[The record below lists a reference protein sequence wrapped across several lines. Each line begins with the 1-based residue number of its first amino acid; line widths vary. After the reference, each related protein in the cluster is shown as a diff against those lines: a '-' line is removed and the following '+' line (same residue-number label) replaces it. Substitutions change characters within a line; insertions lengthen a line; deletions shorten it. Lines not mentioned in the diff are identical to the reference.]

1 MKVLFVAPSS
11 ATISGGS
18 IATQQTLRS
27 LEPNCEIHHLA
38 CDVPEPSRARM
49 YASAAR
55 AALTGR
61 SYWEMS
67 WRNSELRAEV
77 ARLHARESFDVIHCE
92 WLQSAVPLHG
102 LDLPLVI
109 RALDV
114 HFIDME
120 RWAGDRWYWRE
131 QARRFRRFE
140 AEVLNAARAAV
151 VLSREDE
158 ELLRACGVRNL
169 VTIPPPRP
177 VEPENG
183 ASDEPLAVFIG
194 RLDMAPNREAFFL
207 FANEIWPSIRKRV
220 RVVFAGGF
228 PDAEV
233 RRRADECGI
242 ELIAPLSDAD
252 AARLFAEARV
262 FLSPVRSGTGIKIK
276 TLDAMA
282 YGKPMI
288 GFRGAFRGVPVE
300 HGVHAMIAESPAD
313 FARLFDELI
322 DAAPRRRAI
331 GIAARELLRMR
342 FDGAML
348 GERLRDVYANAR
360 LR

>member
-11 ATISGGS
+11 ATVSGGA
-18 IATQQTLRS
+18 IATRQTLRS
-27 LEPNCEIHHLA
+27 LEPHCEIHHLV
-38 CDVPEPSRARM
+38 CDVPEPSRPRM
-49 YASAAR
+49 YASAAW

-61 SYWEMS
+61 SYWEVS
-67 WRNSELRAEV
+67 WRNRELREKV

-92 WLQSAVPLHG
+92 WLQSAVPLRG

-114 HFIDME
+114 HFVDME
-120 RWAGDRWYWRE
+120 RWAGDRRYWRE
-131 QARRFRRFE
+131 QAKRFRHFE
-140 AEVLNAARAAV
+140 AETLNSARAAV
-151 VLSREDE
+151 ALSREDE
-158 ELLRACGVRNL
+158 ELLRECGVRNI

-177 VEPENG
+177 VEAENG
-183 ASDEPLAVFIG
+183 SSGEPLAVFVG

-207 FANEIWPSIRKRV
+207 FANEVWSLIRSRV

-233 RRRADECGI
+233 RRRAAECGI
-242 ELIAPLSDAD
+242 ELIAPLSDAG
-252 AARLFAEARV
+252 AARLFADARI

-313 FARLFDELI
+313 FARQFDELI
-322 DAAPRRRAI
+322 DDAPRRRAI
-331 GIAARELLRMR
+331 GIAARELIRDRVDPVTL
-342 FDGAML
+342 GA
-348 GERLRDVYANAR
+348 RLRDVYARAR
-360 LR
+360 

>member
-11 ATISGGS
+11 GTVSGGA

-27 LEPNCEIHHLA
+27 LEPHCEIHHLA
-38 CDVPEPSRARM
+38 CDAPEPSRPRM
-49 YASAAR
+49 YAMAAW

-61 SYWEMS
+61 SYWEVS
-67 WRNSELRAEV
+67 WRNRELRAKVE
-77 ARLHARESFDVIHCE
+77 RLHAAESFDVIHCE
-92 WLQSAVPLHG
+92 WLQSAVPLRG

-114 HFIDME
+114 HFVDME
-120 RWAGDRWYWRE
+120 RWAGDRWYWSE
-131 QARRFRRFE
+131 QAKRFRRFE
-140 AEVLNAARAAV
+140 AETLNAARAAV
-151 VLSREDE
+151 ALSREDE
-158 ELLRACGVRNL
+158 ELLRACGVRNI
-169 VTIPPPRP
+169 VTIPPPRH
-177 VEPENG
+177 VEAENG
-183 ASDEPLAVFIG
+183 SSGEPLAVFVG

-207 FANEIWPSIRKRV
+207 FANEVWPLIRKRV

-233 RRRADECGI
+233 RRRAGECSI

-252 AARLFAEARV
+252 ASRLFADARI

-322 DAAPRRRAI
+322 DDAPRRRAI
-331 GIAARELLRMR
+331 GIAAREMIRTR
-342 FDGAML
+342 FDPAML
-348 GERLRDVYANAR
+348 GARLRDVYAGA
-360 LR
+360 L

>member
-11 ATISGGS
+11 ATVSGGA
-18 IATQQTLRS
+18 IATRETLRS
-27 LEPNCEIHHLA
+27 LEPHCEIHHLA
-38 CDVPEPSRARM
+38 SDAPEPSRARM
-49 YASAAR
+49 YATAAL

-61 SYWEMS
+61 SYWEVS
-67 WRNSELRAEV
+67 WQNKELRAQVE
-77 ARLHARESFDVIHCE
+77 RLHARESFDVIHCE
-92 WLQSAVPLHG
+92 WLQSAVPLRG

-114 HFIDME
+114 HFVDME
-120 RWAGDRWYWRE
+120 RWAGDRRYWRA
-131 QARRFRRFE
+131 QAKRFRRFE
-140 AEVLNAARAAV
+140 AETLNAARAAV
-151 VLSREDE
+151 ALSREDE
-158 ELLRACGVRNL
+158 ELLRACGVRNI
-169 VTIPPPRP
+169 VTIPPPRH
-177 VEPENG
+177 VEAENG
-183 ASDEPLAVFIG
+183 SSDEPLAVFVG

-207 FANEIWPSIRKRV
+207 FANEVWPVIRKRV

-233 RRRADECGI
+233 RRRAAECGI

-252 AARLFAEARV
+252 ATRLFADARL

-322 DAAPRRRAI
+322 DDAPRRHAI
-331 GIAARELLRMR
+331 GVAAREMIRTR
-342 FDGAML
+342 FDPVML
-348 GERLRDVYANAR
+348 GVRLRDVYASA
-360 LR
+360 L